1 MGITRD
7 IKLLDDTIWSPYSE
21 WAKYL
26 SLLNAIR
33 FDGEIADFLIWD
45 TDHWNI
51 TKVEA
56 GYGDAAAALVNTR
69 GGVLQVTNAGG
80 DNDAYQAQL
89 KGEPFKL
96 LTSKFT
102 YFEVKFKCSEKT
114 QVDLL
119 FGLCIT
125 DTTLIAGMSDGVYW
139 RKDDGDAYLDCVS
152 IKDGEATEKEE
163 IASIVAD
170 TWIRLGFYFDGYST
184 ITPFVNGTEY
194 TSQNITTNLANDEEL
209 TPSFAIM
216 NGEEAAKVLSLDY
229 LFAVQAR

>member
-1 MGITRD
+1 MSITRD
-7 IKLLDDTIWSPYSE
+7 VKKLDDSMWSPIAK

-33 FDGEIADFLIWD
+33 FDGDVADFLIWN
-45 TDHWNI
+45 TNHWTI

-56 GYGDAAAALVNTR
+56 GYGSASAALANVQ
-69 GGVLQVTNAGG
+69 GGVLQVINAGG
-80 DNDAYQAQL
+80 DNDSYQAQL

-96 LTSKFT
+96 LTGKFT
-102 YFEVKFKCSEKT
+102 YFEAKFKASEKT
-114 QVDLL
+114 QIDLL

-152 IKDGEATEKEE
+152 IKNGSPTAKTQ
-163 IASIVAD
+163 IGSLVAD

-184 ITPFVNGTEY
+184 ITPFINGTEY
-194 TSQNITTNLANDEEL
+194 TAQNITTNLANDEEL

-216 NGEEAAKVLSLDY
+216 NGEAAAKTLDLDY
-229 LFAVQAR
+229 IFAVQAR